1 MTEIT
6 FTTKNKEKHTVNY
19 NFGETLEEMR
29 GILGDEAVYSLALQK
44 GVIWAADWC
53 RPKAEAGMP
62 LAEIQASLDARK
74 PGVAGPRVSKADP
87 VSSFL
92 AKFAKMTPEAQLA
105 ALRQIKET
113 QRGAQE

>member
-19 NFGETLEEMR
+19 DFGENLDEMVAK
-29 GILGDEAVYSLALQK
+29 LGAEATYSLALQK

-53 RPKAEAGMP
+53 RPKAEAGMAMP
-62 LAEIQASLDARK
+62 EIQASLDARK

-92 AKFAKMTPEAQLA
+92 AKFAKMTPDAQLA

-113 QRGAQE
+113 QRGVQE